1 MRLLFIPSLE
11 PLLNCASI
19 GHSLENERKTRIG
32 IENETHAPA
41 TKLVVKRGG
50 DNNIS
55 VRSKI
60 VTGTNG
66 SVNLYW
72 PISS

>member
-1 MRLLFIPSLE
+1 MRLLSIPSLKS
-11 PLLNCASI
+11 LLNCASA
-19 GHSLENERKTRIG
+19 GHSLGNGGRTRIS
-32 IENETHAPA
+32 IEDETHAPA

-50 DNNIS
+50 DNGIS